1 MILHCNNCSRELHPT
16 YSFCPYCGEA
26 VPMRTIMSKITEEK
40 IENPIFCP
48 HCKKENLEN
57 ALFCSSCGKDI
68 YNRPNGE
75 FQYCPYCGEKNR
87 SNARHCFNCVN
98 KFNDW
103 YEKKGTIADKL
114 GISGELSLYEKMNK
128 IHYHFFFDGK
138 ITIGKDEKNKISIP
152 CDWISKQHCEFDIKK
167 QKFVDLDSTN
177 GSFINR
183 SDKNIKE
190 KKFSGIDEFNIAG
203 AFTFS
208 VIKSG
213 SFFAF
218 RLSAVI
224 DEKSCKEVGD
234 IQKINSLRNH
244 YFILINGNDKIF
256 IRKQDGRIIA
266 NPEKL
271 SECYSIEIQDRKFY
285 YSEISKNIE
294 NELILKDRNIL
305 PVNWEIFEKEI

>member
-1 MILHCNNCSRELHPT
+1 MILHCNNCGRKLHPA
-16 YSFCPYCGEA
+16 YIFCPFCGEEA
-26 VPMRTIMSKITEEK
+26 PMRTIVGEISEEK
-40 IENPIFCP
+40 IKNPIFCP

-57 ALFCSSCGKDI
+57 ALFCSSCGNDI
-68 YNRPNGE
+68 YNRPKSE

-103 YEKKGTIADKL
+103 YDKKGKIADKL

-183 SDKNIKE
+183 SDKNVKE

-234 IQKINSLRNH
+234 IQRINSLRNH

-266 NPEKL
+266 NPEKIN
-271 SECYSIEIQDRKFY
+271 EFYSIEIQDRKFY

-294 NELILKDRNIL
+294 DELILKDRNIL
-305 PVNWEIFEKEI
+305 PVNWEMFEKEV